1 MKCKTFEKTAFP
13 FQLASYAAAVLMCVA
28 ISGCGNGL
36 AQVSGLV
43 TVDDQ
48 PLHGGNGNVR
58 VTVQFQPA
66 NGVGPTA
73 MGLADENG
81 IYKLSTGSQNGIPP
95 GDYLVSCAAEELVT
109 NKNTRGVTGARQI
122 TDPKYASVK
131 TSGLKF
137 TVQAGKNELNIPLKS
152 GPKGAQRPGV

>member
-1 MKCKTFEKTAFP
+1 MNGNTLETLRSLRRFAILSVAALLCIA
-13 FQLASYAAAVLMCVA
+13 LA
-28 ISGCGNGL
+28 GCGNGL

-81 IYKLSTGSQNGIPP
+81 YYKLSTGSQIGIQP
-95 GDYLVSCAAEELVT
+95 GEYLVSCAAEQLIT
-109 NKNTRGVTGARQI
+109 NSANAVTGARRT
-122 TDPKYASVK
+122 TDPKYSSAK

-137 TVQAGKNELNIPLKS
+137 TVQAGKNEINIPLKS
-152 GPKGAQRPGV
+152 PPKTAQRPGV

>member
-1 MKCKTFEKTAFP
+1 MNRKR
-13 FQLASYAAAVLMCVA
+13 SYGTRISLQFVSCLVAALFCAA
-28 ISGCGNGL
+28 IAGCGNGL

-81 IYKLSTGSQNGIPP
+81 KYTLSTGSQSGIKP
-95 GDYLVSCAAEELVT
+95 GDYVVSCAAEELVT
-109 NKNTRGVTGARQI
+109 GKSGVTGARQI
-122 TDPKYASVK
+122 TDPKYASAK
-131 TSGLKF
+131 TSGLRF

-152 GPKGAQRPGV
+152 PPKTAQRSGV